1 MAKVYSVF
9 NGAGPTTAA
18 PVAITTGTAVKT
30 MIQFSTSA
38 SSEARVVEWWWEG
51 DGSAAATPGTIE
63 LMFHSTGAGTVTA
76 YVKATDIK
84 KYDPNSRDSLIT
96 VGTANSGFTA
106 SAEGTPATALGS
118 IVHKVPPTS
127 GIYIQYPLGREPE
140 IPISSFCRLR
150 NTLGAA
156 VLAVC
161 GLAWEE

>member
-18 PVAITTGTAVKT
+18 PSAVTTGTVVKT
-30 MIQFSTSA
+30 MIQLSTSA
-38 SSEARVVEWWWEG
+38 SSELRVVEWWWEG

-63 LMFHSTGAGTVTA
+63 LMFHSSGAATVTA
-76 YVKATDIK
+76 YTKATDVK
-84 KYDPNSRDSLIT
+84 KYDPNSRDTLIT

-118 IVHKVPPTS
+118 LVHKVPPTS

-140 IPISSFCRLR
+140 MAVSTFCRLR
-150 NTLGAA
+150 NTLGTA
-156 VLAVC
+156 VNAIC
-161 GLAWEE
+161 GVAWEE

>member
-18 PVAITTGTAVKT
+18 PVAVTTGTAVKT
-30 MIQFSTSA
+30 MIQLSTSA

-63 LMFHSTGAGTVTA
+63 LMFHSSGAATVTA
-76 YVKATDIK
+76 YAAADIK
-84 KYDPNSRDSLIT
+84 KYDPNGRASLLT
-96 VGTANSGFTA
+96 LGTANSGFTA

-118 IVHKVPPTS
+118 MAHKVPPTS

-140 IPISSFCRLR
+140 MAVSTFCRLR

-156 VLAVC
+156 VNALC
-161 GLAWEE
+161 GVAWEE

>member
-18 PVAITTGTAVKT
+18 PVAVTTGTAVKT
-30 MIQFSTSA
+30 MIQLSTSA

-76 YVKATDIK
+76 YTLATDVK
-84 KYDPNSRDSLIT
+84 KYDPNGRASLIT

-118 IVHKVPPTS
+118 LVHKVPPTS

-140 IPISSFCRLR
+140 VPASSFCRLR
-150 NTLGAA
+150 NTLAAA
-156 VLAVC
+156 VNAVC
-161 GLAWEE
+161 GVAWEE